1 MEADEFR
8 DHISTVN
15 EQGKR
20 VWIFPKR
27 PKGKLYEWRKITSY
41 FLIVFLFSAPH
52 IRFNQEPLLLF
63 NIIDRKFVLFG
74 NIFWPQ
80 DFYLFAIG
88 FILFIVFIIFF
99 TIIYGRLFCG
109 WVCPQTIFMEMI
121 FRRIEYWIEG
131 DFKEQQLLNKAK
143 WSASKIAK
151 KIAKHTSFLI
161 VSFLIANTFLAYFI
175 GSEHLWAI
183 QNDDIKHHLGGLMS
197 IAVFTLVFYGVFA
210 WLREQVC
217 TTICPYGRLQ
227 GVLLDRNT
235 MVVAYDKSIGEPRAK
250 IRKGENREEIG
261 KGNCIDCN
269 HCVQVCP
276 TGIDIRHGTQME
288 CINCTACIDE
298 CNNMMHAVGME
309 QNLIRFVSENGIKEK
324 KGFEWTT
331 RVKAYSILLFA
342 LIGVLLGLMLTR
354 KDFETEIMRQR
365 GSTYTITGDGMITN
379 IFEIS
384 ILNKTHKNYEINLN
398 CSDKR
403 GTLEKIGKKMQLN
416 SGKQLKDR
424 FLIKVPN
431 SMLEDGEKKITI
443 EIYGNHKLIEKKKTK
458 IIGPFI

>member
-109 WVCPQTIFMEMI
+109 WVCPQTIFMELI

-161 VSFLIANTFLAYFI
+161 V
-175 GSEHLWAI
+175 
-183 QNDDIKHHLGGLMS
+183 
-197 IAVFTLVFYGVFA
+197 
-210 WLREQVC
+210 
-217 TTICPYGRLQ
+217 
-227 GVLLDRNT
+227 
-235 MVVAYDKSIGEPRAK
+235 
-250 IRKGENREEIG
+250 
-261 KGNCIDCN
+261 
-269 HCVQVCP
+269 
-276 TGIDIRHGTQME
+276 
-288 CINCTACIDE
+288 
-298 CNNMMHAVGME
+298 
-309 QNLIRFVSENGIKEK
+309 
-324 KGFEWTT
+324 
-331 RVKAYSILLFA
+331 
-342 LIGVLLGLMLTR
+342 
-354 KDFETEIMRQR
+354 
-365 GSTYTITGDGMITN
+365 
-379 IFEIS
+379 
-384 ILNKTHKNYEINLN
+384 
-398 CSDKR
+398 
-403 GTLEKIGKKMQLN
+403 
-416 SGKQLKDR
+416 
-424 FLIKVPN
+424 
-431 SMLEDGEKKITI
+431 
-443 EIYGNHKLIEKKKTK
+443 
-458 IIGPFI
+458 

>member
-109 WVCPQTIFMEMI
+109 WVCPQTIFMELI

-151 KIAKHTSFLI
+151 KISKHTSFLI

-183 QNDDIKHHLGGLMS
+183 QNDDIKHHLGGLLS
-197 IAVFTLVFYGVFA
+197 ISIFTFVFYGVFA

-276 TGIDIRHGTQME
+276 TGIDIRNGTQME
-288 CINCTACIDE
+288 CVNCTACIDE

-309 QNLIRFVSENGIKEK
+309 ENLIRFVSENGIKEK

-331 RVKAYSILLFA
+331 RVKAYSFLLVA
-342 LIGVLLGLMLTR
+342 LIVVLLTLMLTR

-365 GSTYTITGDGMITN
+365 GSTYTITDDGMITN

-384 ILNKTHKNYEINLN
+384 ILNKTHINYEVNLK
-398 CSDKR
+398 CPDKKVVIER
-403 GTLEKIGKKMQLN
+403 IGKNMKLN
-416 SGKQLKDR
+416 SGKQLKER

-431 SMLEDGEKKITI
+431 SMLDDGEKKIAI

>member
-20 VWIFPKR
+20 VWIYPKR

-41 FLIVFLFSAPH
+41 FLVAFLFGAPY
-52 IRFNQEPLLLF
+52 IKVNQEPLILF

-80 DFYLFAIG
+80 DLYLFALG

-109 WVCPQTIFMEMI
+109 WVCPQTIFMELI

-131 DFKEQQLLNKAK
+131 DFKEQQLLNKAT

-151 KIAKHTSFLI
+151 KNVKHTSFLI
-161 VSFLIANTFLAYFI
+161 VSFLIANSFLAYFI

-183 QNDDIKHHLGGLMS
+183 QNDDIKHHLGGLIS
-197 IAVFTLVFYGVFA
+197 ISIFTLVFYGVFA

-227 GVLLDRNT
+227 GVLIDRNT
-235 MVVAYDKSIGEPRAK
+235 MVVAYDQSIGEPRAK
-250 IRKGENREEIG
+250 IHKGEIRESVG

-276 TGIDIRHGTQME
+276 TGIDIRNGTQLE
-288 CINCTACIDE
+288 CINCSACIDE
-298 CNNMMHAVGME
+298 CNSMMHAVGME
-309 QNLIRFVSENGIKEK
+309 ENLIRFVSENGIKEK

-331 RVKAYSILLFA
+331 RVKAYSILLLA

-365 GSTYTITGDGMITN
+365 GSTYTITDDGMITN

-384 ILNKTHKNYEINLN
+384 ILNKTHINYVINLN
-398 CSDKR
+398 CPDKKVVIER
-403 GTLEKIGKKMQLN
+403 IGKKMNLN
-416 SGKQLKDR
+416 SGKQLKER

-431 SMLEDGEKKITI
+431 SILENGFKKITI

>member
-1 MEADEFR
+1 MDRDGFR
-8 DHISTVN
+8 DKISTVN

-20 VWIFPKR
+20 VWVYPKR
-27 PKGKLYEWRKITSY
+27 PKGQLYEWRKIVSY
-41 FLIVFLFSAPH
+41 FLLVFLFSAPH
-52 IRFNQEPLLLF
+52 IKLNDEPLLLF

-80 DFYLFAIG
+80 DLYLFAIG
-88 FILFIVFIIFF
+88 IILFVVFIIFF

-131 DFKEQQLLNKAK
+131 DFKEQLRLQKAP
-143 WSASKIAK
+143 WNTYKIAK
-151 KIAKHTSFLI
+151 RIAKHTAFLL

-175 GSEHLWAI
+175 GSEHLWSL
-183 QNDDIKHHLGGLMS
+183 QTDNVKHHLGGLIS
-197 IAVFTLVFYGVFA
+197 ISIFTLVFYGVFA

-235 MVVAYDKSIGEPRAK
+235 IVVAYDSSIGEPRAK
-250 IRKGENREEIG
+250 ARKNEDRNLAN

-269 HCVQVCP
+269 RCVQVCP
-276 TGIDIRHGTQME
+276 TGIDIRNGTQME

-298 CNNMMHAVGME
+298 CKIVMNAVGME
-309 QNLIRFVSENGIKEK
+309 PNLIRFVSENGIKEK

-331 RVKAYSILLFA
+331 RVKAYTLLLFT
-342 LIGVLLGLMLTR
+342 LISVLVTLMITR

-365 GSTYTITGDGMITN
+365 GSTYTITDDGLITN

-384 ILNKTHKNYEINLN
+384 ILNKTHKSYKIELK
-398 CSDKR
+398 CK
-403 GTLEKIGKKMQLN
+403 EKHVKIQRIGKEMSLT
-416 SGKQLKDR
+416 SGKQLKER
-424 FLIKVPN
+424 FLIKAPN
-431 SMLEDGEKKITI
+431 AILEEGTKKIVL

-458 IIGPFI
+458 IIGPYI